1 MDIHIELDQVLL
13 FVSIVIAGSLQCWYW
28 YNKGMKKGWDDSCY
42 ALTSVGI
49 IKIDQETL
57 EISRVSDKE
66 FKKIQQEFAEDFE

>member
-28 YNKGMKKGWDDSCY
+28 YNKGIKRGWDQACWSL
-42 ALTSVGI
+42 AEVNI
-49 IKIDQETL
+49 IKVDDETL

-66 FKKIQQEFAEDFE
+66 FKKFQREFAEDFE